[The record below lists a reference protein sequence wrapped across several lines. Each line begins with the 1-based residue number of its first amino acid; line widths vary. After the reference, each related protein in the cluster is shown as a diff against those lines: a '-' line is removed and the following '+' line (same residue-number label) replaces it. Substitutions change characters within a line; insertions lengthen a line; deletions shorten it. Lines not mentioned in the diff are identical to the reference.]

1 MINVNDILN
10 IIYWSKVYIRDYTSI
25 LYTGLYY
32 HYEAIK
38 LLFYNTNLES
48 TNETG
53 YIQEYIYMLI
63 GIILWILYM
72 LYELIKFLI
81 NILFTILIKYIL
93 STVITIF
100 LIYILYKIYK
110 KKSQ

>member
-10 IIYWSKVYIRDYTSI
+10 IIYWSKLYIRDYTSI
-25 LYTGLYY
+25 LHAGIQL
-32 HYEAIK
+32 HLWPIK
-38 LLFYNTNLES
+38 KLFYNTNPES
-48 TNETG
+48 TNKTG

-63 GIILWILYM
+63 GMILSILNFF
-72 LYELIKFLI
+72 YELIKFLI
-81 NILFTILIKYIL
+81 NILFTILFKYIL
-93 STVITIF
+93 STAITIF

>member
-10 IIYWSKVYIRDYTSI
+10 IIYWSKLYIRDYTSI
-25 LYTGLYY
+25 LHAGLYY

-38 LLFYNTNLES
+38 LLFYNTNPES
-48 TNETG
+48 TNKTG
-53 YIQEYIYMLI
+53 LIEMYIYILI
-63 GIILWILYM
+63 DIILSILKFF
-72 LYELIKFLI
+72 YERLKEII
-81 NILFTILIKYIL
+81 NILFTILFNYIL
-93 STVITIF
+93 STAITIF